1 MGSPTAEELNGLR
14 ETKSY
19 DDGTVVRVFCMRT
32 THDSYPSGWAY
43 NLHYGTTEPDPP
55 RTLDDGTIRRYDNA
69 HEATKGH
76 ELHPAGARTR
86 KHRVPRHGRS
96 LEAVLERDPET
107 RVRYP
112 RAVIHNDRPN

>member
-14 ETKSY
+14 EKKSY

-55 RTLDDGTIRRYDNA
+55 RTLDDGTIRRYDNS

-76 ELHPAGARTR
+76 ELHLP
-86 KHRVPRHGRS
+86 
-96 LEAVLERDPET
+96 PEPEPESIEFPGMVALWK
-107 RVRYP
+107 RFWSEIPKREFD
-112 RAVIHNDRPN
+112 IQEQ

>member
-43 NLHYGTTEPDPP
+43 NLHYGTTEPD
-55 RTLDDGTIRRYDNA
+55 RRERSTL
-69 HEATKGH
+69 
-76 ELHPAGARTR
+76 
-86 KHRVPRHGRS
+86 GRS
-96 LEAVLERDPET
+96 VATTTLT
-107 RVRYP
+107 RP
-112 RAVIHNDRPN
+112 RKATNCISRPSPNQRASSSSASSPSGTAPAANSRNACSLP